1 MRAVL
6 TLAVGL
12 ALVGAAPA
20 ASAAKDAGPPAVY
33 GEQRPDWGP
42 CPAAQRELNRAGAR
56 CAKVKVPLDHAD
68 PAGPAIEI
76 AVSRVE
82 ARSAK
87 RRGILLSNP
96 GGPGGTGLGSTLALR
111 PTLGKVADSYDLI
124 GFDPR
129 FLGESSPVRCAP
141 AGPAQRPGPS
151 SSARAD
157 FDRSVRAARDT
168 ARRCFAPE
176 GNAALLPHAS
186 TRNVARDMDLIREV
200 LGEPRLSYYGV
211 SYGADLGAV
220 FAELFPRSVDRLVL
234 DSATDPAA
242 TQYELFRRSGRPLE
256 AALDEW
262 AAGMARPPS
271 YGLGRT
277 GAQVRAGVER
287 LLERATRRP
296 VAVGGTRLDAPLLR
310 LILRQFVQH
319 GEHNAALAALVRD
332 LGKAAEGRP
341 VEPGPELAGM
351 LELLGSPVLADS
363 MVGGALFMC
372 GDGGW
377 PAGGW
382 PQDPE
387 AYWRNIVRGKAAR
400 PVFGPMADGMTAPC
414 AFWRSEPREAG
425 TPAGNAVP
433 ALILHARRDA
443 NVPYAGAVALRRRLT
458 ASRLVTADVRAHGVY
473 GRGAEGLRPVACA
486 DRAVNGY
493 LGGGALPAR
502 DVAC

>member
-1 MRAVL
+1 MRGVL

-12 ALVGAAPA
+12 ALVGAVPPA
-20 ASAAKDAGPPAVY
+20 AAQDAGPPSAHE
-33 GEQRPDWGP
+33 EQRLGWGP
-42 CPAAQRELNRAGAR
+42 CPAAQRELIRAGAR
-56 CAKVKVPLDHAD
+56 CAKVKVPLDYAD
-68 PAGPAIEI
+68 PAGPAVEI
-76 AVSRVE
+76 TVSRVQ

-96 GGPGGTGLGSTLALR
+96 GGPGGTGLNSTLTLR
-111 PTLGKVADSYDLI
+111 RTLGRTADAYDLI

-141 AGPAQRPGPS
+141 AGPARPPGPS

-168 ARRCFAPE
+168 VRRCFAPE

-186 TRNVARDMDLIREV
+186 TRNVARDMDLIRKV

-220 FAELFPRSVDRLVL
+220 FAEMFPRSVDRLVL

-256 AALDEW
+256 GALDEW
-262 AAGMARPPS
+262 AAWTARRPS

-277 GAQVRAGVER
+277 RAQVRAGVER

-296 VAVGGTRLDAPLLR
+296 VAIGGTRLDAPLLR

-319 GEHNAALAALVRD
+319 GEHDAALAAVVRD
-332 LGKAAEGRP
+332 LRRAAEGRP
-341 VEPGPELAGM
+341 VEPGPELAAM
-351 LELLGSPVLADS
+351 LELLESPALADG

-387 AYWRNIVRGKAAR
+387 AYWRNIVRDKAAL
-400 PVFGPMADGMTAPC
+400 PVFGPMTSGMTAPC
-414 AFWRSEPREAG
+414 AFWGSEPGEAG
-425 TPAGNAVP
+425 TPVGNAVP

-443 NVPYAGAVALRRRLT
+443 NVPYAGAVALHRKMT

-473 GRGAEGLRPVACA
+473 GRAAEGFRPVPCA
-486 DRAVNGY
+486 DRAVNAY
-493 LGGGALPAR
+493 LDGGALPTR
-502 DVAC
+502 DLAC